1 MTQRLSALF
10 IGAENA
16 EALTGYSLR
25 WCREKAHALGV
36 PVLAKGRLI
45 PAEAFFAAMM
55 AQTARTT
62 EEQRS
67 DGVDSILRNLGR
79 EVA

>member
-1 MTQRLSALF
+1 MTQQLAALF

-45 PAEAFFAAMM
+45 PADAFFAAMM
-55 AQTARTT
+55 AQAERRRA
-62 EEQRS
+62 E
-67 DGVDSILRNLGR
+67 DDVAAILRAVGR